1 MARTVLTPDGRRLA
15 VEDRGDR
22 QGTPVFLLH
31 GTPGSRLGPNLR
43 PQVLHQLG
51 TWLLSFDRP
60 GYGKSDRLAGRIVA
74 SAAQDVAAI
83 ADAYGL
89 DRFAVV
95 GRSGGGP
102 HALACAALLPE
113 RVTKAAVLVSL
124 APRDAEGLDWLAG
137 MGVSN
142 TEAFFQAAHD
152 PAALTLNIVAK
163 ALRVRDDASSLFE
176 SLMNDLYPS
185 DLQVIGDYG
194 IRTQLASAYAEGV
207 SRSAAG
213 WIDDTLA
220 LSQPWG
226 FDLEDIAVPV
236 LLWHGADDRFSPVS
250 HTHWLAAR
258 IRSATM
264 AVQQGASHFSAHPE
278 LPVILSWLVGQMPWR
293 AERWSAEPDEG

>member
-1 MARTVLTPDGRRLA
+1 MTRTVLTPDGRRLA
-15 VEDRGDR
+15 VEERGDR
-22 QGTPVFLLH
+22 RGTPVFLLH
-31 GTPGSRLGPNLR
+31 GTPGSRLGPTLR

-51 TWLLSFDRP
+51 MWLLSFDRP
-60 GYGKSDRLAGRIVA
+60 GYGESDRQPGRMVA

-124 APRDAEGLDWLAG
+124 APRNAEGLDWLAG
-137 MGVSN
+137 MGPSN
-142 TEAFFQAAHD
+142 TEAYIQAIHD
-152 PAALTLNIVAK
+152 PAALTDNIAAK
-163 ALRVRDDASSLFE
+163 ALEVRDNASTLFE
-176 SLMNDLYPS
+176 SLMSELYPS
-185 DLQVIGDYG
+185 DLQVIGDHG
-194 IRTQLASAYAEGV
+194 IRTQLALAYAEGV

-220 LSQPWG
+220 LSVPWG
-226 FDLEDIAVPV
+226 FDPADIATPV

-250 HTHWLAAR
+250 HTRWLAAR

-278 LPVILSWLVGQMPWR
+278 LPAILSWLVGQLPWN
-293 AERWSAEPDEG
+293 ADRWNAEPDKG